1 MHDLATSQARE
12 ALLGLHRQLQ
22 ENAHQLA
29 DVQCDDPSARAV
41 PQAVHDLNGRVA
53 DLVAETAL
61 LAPLQA
67 DLLRR

>member
-1 MHDLATSQARE
+1 MHDLAASQARE

-22 ENAHQLA
+22 ENADRLA
-29 DVQCDDPSARAV
+29 EVQCDDPSARAV
-41 PQAVHDLNGRVA
+41 LQAVHDLNGRVA

-67 DLLRR
+67 DLLGR

>member
-1 MHDLATSQARE
+1 MHDHATSQARE

-22 ENAHQLA
+22 ENANQLA
-29 DVQCDDPSARAV
+29 DLQCDDPSARAV
-41 PQAVHDLNGRVA
+41 LQAVHDLNGRVA